1 MLANYDQNR
10 CQSCLDLLKVQ
21 VFYIKLESSCC
32 RIHCAIRSDSIDR
45 ELDSIDRK
53 SCRLL
58 FYRIFQLN
66 SSPLRIRVSN
76 LFLLV
81 YKGNP
86 KHVFMCVVQRDLSAS
101 YASFVFRV
109 LYPKTLSCLLPVL
122 FLEESQDS
130 VLYKLLHFLVIKGV
144 DDLNLQGWSW
154 SHKQESLCC

>member
-21 VFYIKLESSCC
+21 VFCIKLESSCC
-32 RIHCAIRSDSIDR
+32 RIHCAIRSGSIDR

-53 SCRLL
+53 LCRLF
-58 FYRIFQLN
+58 FYRIFQL
-66 SSPLRIRVSN
+66 SPSLLRIRVSN
-76 LFLLV
+76 LILPV
-81 YKGNP
+81 YKGNS
-86 KHVFMCVVQRDLSAS
+86 KHVFMCVIQRDLSAS

-122 FLEESQDS
+122 FLEESQDP
-130 VLYKLLHFLVIKGV
+130 VLQKLLHFLVIKGA
-144 DDLNLQGWSW
+144 DDLNLQRQSW